1 MFISIATLFIILG
14 ILLLI
19 KAKKMPKEQGLHVIT
34 GVGAVVMIILGAIL
48 TYLLL
53 SGKIVLPLH

>member
-53 SGKIVLPLH
+53 SGTIVLPLH